1 MAVTAKQTP
10 GQYNLAYGSNA
21 IVLDGMTT
29 ETKYVIRV
37 KDQQGNILADVR
49 QAPNQFGEA
58 IFDLQNIL
66 QTYVGPGR
74 PFSDN
79 NINYANSFF
88 SGFYYDI
95 DFGTETG
102 STVTIDGSVT
112 NLEVYPGRKLYYENF
127 WDASEYMSTVAS
139 SPAAPELKVIKQG
152 AGLTDNKTLKTQT
165 LTGLQG
171 FNTTLTSEFYD
182 HTIRFDDALTI
193 SYLQVVIPDDEGIDD
208 QQKSISAFKVLTYD
222 ANDNLLEGYQFENT
236 LSNGGGPNNFFGDN
250 AIPEFP
256 YSIISFGAGPF
267 NLSRL
272 GVDFRR
278 VAKYYVMPFS
288 YVLESTSSN
297 PTPINLDLDNLIDQP
312 GWYGHKFTIDDGI
325 CLDYEPI
332 QFSWMNS
339 FGFRDY
345 FSFTKRNERR
355 VRIKRNTYL
364 RNPVNYNGADF
375 NIQPEQKGSTV
386 YSQELNQQFTANTDY
401 ISDEDA
407 AWLES
412 LFVSPD
418 VRVRFHGST
427 DWLPVVLD
435 SSSYTQRTFQKDKLF
450 QYEVRFSLAHNIKS
464 QRG

>member
-1 MAVTAKQTP
+1 MAVTVKQTP

-74 PFSDN
+74 PFGDN

-88 SGFYYDI
+88 SGFSYDI
-95 DFGTETG
+95 DYGTETG
-102 STVTIDGSVT
+102 STVTIDGTVN

-127 WDASEYMSTVAS
+127 WDAPKYMSTVAS
-139 SPAAPELKVIKQG
+139 NPLRVTNEG
-152 AGLTDNKTLKTQT
+152 AGLTDNKTLKTET
-165 LTGLQG
+165 LTGLTGLQ
-171 FNTTLTSEFYD
+171 TTLTSQFYD
-182 HTIRFDDALTI
+182 NTIRIDDALTI
-193 SYLQVVIPDDEGIDD
+193 SYLQIVIPDDSGVGD
-208 QQKSISAFKVLTYD
+208 QQKSIAAFKVLTYD
-222 ANDNLLEGYQFENT
+222 ANNNLLNGYQFENT
-236 LSNGGGPNNFFGDN
+236 LSNGGGPNAFFGDN
-250 AIPEFP
+250 AIPAFP

-267 NLSRL
+267 NLSSL
-272 GVDFRR
+272 GVDFNN
-278 VAKYYVMPFS
+278 VAKYYVMPYS
-288 YVLESTSSN
+288 YDLETTN
-297 PTPINLDLDNLIDQP
+297 TPIPTNIGSDNLLDEP
-312 GWYGHKFTIDDGI
+312 GWYGHKFTIDNGI

-364 RNPVNYNGADF
+364 KNPVNYNGADF

-401 ISDEDA
+401 VSDEDA

-435 SSSYTQRTFQKDKLF
+435 SSSYTQRTFQKDRLF

>member
-66 QTYVGPGR
+66 QTYVGPGQ

-88 SGFYYDI
+88 SGFSYDI
-95 DFGTETG
+95 DYGTETG
-102 STVTIDGSVT
+102 STVTIDGTVT
-112 NLEVYPGRKLYYENF
+112 DLEVYPGRKLYYENE
-127 WDASEYMSTVAS
+127 WDATEYMSTVAS
-139 SPAAPELKVIKQG
+139 NPLRVTNEG
-152 AGLTDNKTLKTQT
+152 AGLTDNKTLKTET
-165 LTGLQG
+165 LTGLTG
-171 FNTTLTSEFYD
+171 FQTTLTSQFYD
-182 HTIRFDDALTI
+182 NTIRIDDALTI
-193 SYLQVVIPDDEGIDD
+193 SYLQVVIPDDSGVGD

-222 ANDNLLEGYQFENT
+222 ANNNLLNGYQFENT
-236 LSNGGGPNNFFGDN
+236 LSNGGGPNSFQGDN
-250 AIPEFP
+250 AVPEFP

-267 NLSRL
+267 NLSSL
-272 GVDFRR
+272 GVDFNN

-288 YVLESTSSN
+288 YSFATGT
-297 PTPINLDLDNLIDQP
+297 PTPTDLGTDNLIDEP
-312 GWYGHKFTIDDGI
+312 GWHGHKFTIDDGI

-401 ISDEDA
+401 VSDEDA

-427 DWLPVVLD
+427 DWLPVVLN
-435 SSSYTQRTFQKDKLF
+435 SSSYTQRTFQKDRLF